1 MRLAS
6 LFVPLFPLAARLRSE
21 PELREEAVVIVE
33 GNGSAA
39 HVVAATRRAR
49 RAGVRPGL
57 TLPQTRAILPR
68 AIVRGRDPECERAAQ
83 DALLDLAERFSPRIE
98 DGGEGAA
105 YIDLSG
111 LERIFGGPCGAG
123 VPPASGSSETRG
135 GRDARTTPGDDWE
148 HNLAQAIVAA
158 APSSGLLCRIGI
170 ASSKLAARIAAE
182 LPETPTIVPDGEEG
196 RFLSPLPLFRLA
208 PELEVMATLGR
219 WGIASIGDLAR
230 LPEAEVAARLGE
242 AGRDLLYAARGVD
255 PRPLVPSQPPPSF
268 TEGMELEWPLVTLEP
283 FLFVANAA
291 LDRMVRRM
299 EEAGYSCRR
308 LELTLRLDPDGH
320 HARAIDLPAPTR
332 DVKTLLTLVKLDL
345 EAKPPGAPVAAF
357 TISAHPDRPRRAQL
371 DLFGPPALSPDK
383 VAATIAR
390 IASMV
395 GPERVG
401 SPRTVDGHLPERFAL
416 AAFDP
421 PPSPAMR
428 RTARPSRGLLGVRV
442 LRPALAVEVHV
453 DDSLQP
459 CSIRTIAPSDPK
471 EKKVEI
477 NGAVRV
483 ASGPWKLED
492 AWWSDAPVVR
502 EYWDVEAANGVYRM
516 YRNEGKG
523 EWFVDGVYD

>member
-1 MRLAS
+1 
-6 LFVPLFPLAARLRSE
+6 
-21 PELREEAVVIVE
+21 
-33 GNGSAA
+33 NGTAA
-39 HVVAATRRAR
+39 HVIAATRRAR
-49 RAGVRPGL
+49 RAGIRPGL

-83 DALLDLAERFSPRIE
+83 EALLDLAERFSPRIE
-98 DGGEGAA
+98 DGGEGVA

-111 LERIFGGPCGAG
+111 LERIFGSPVGTACGG
-123 VPPASGSSETRG
+123 LSLDV
-135 GRDARTTPGDDWE
+135 ARTGNGPAQPDGMAPSPTWE
-148 HNLAQAIVAA
+148 HNLAQALVAA
-158 APSSGLLCRIGI
+158 APSTGMLCRIGI

-208 PELEVMATLGR
+208 PELEVMATLDR

-242 AGRDLLYAARGVD
+242 AGRDLLYAARGLD

-299 EEAGYSCRR
+299 EDAGYSCRR

-320 HARAIDLPAPTR
+320 HVRAIDLPAPTR
-332 DVKTLLTLVKLDL
+332 DVKTLLTLTKLDL
-345 EAKPPGAPVAAF
+345 EANPPGAPVAGF
-357 TISAHPDRPRRAQL
+357 TISGIPDRPRRAQL
-371 DLFGPPALSPDK
+371 DLFGPPALAPDK

-390 IASMV
+390 LASIV

-401 SPRTVDGHLPERFAL
+401 SPRTVDGHLPERFARER
-416 AAFDP
+416 FDP
-421 PPSPAMR
+421 PPPPAMR
-428 RTARPSRGLLGVRV
+428 RTARPSKGLLGVRV

-453 DDSLQP
+453 DDALKP
-459 CSIRTIAPSDPK
+459 CAIRTIPSSESK
-471 EKKVEI
+471 EKKLEI
-477 NGAVRV
+477 NGSVRV
-483 ASGPWKLED
+483 ASGPWRLED
-492 AWWSDAPVVR
+492 GWWSDNPVVR
-502 EYWDVEAANGVYRM
+502 EYWDVEASNGVYRM
-516 YRNEGKG
+516 YRNLEKS